1 MEGRKLNTAIRLLLT
16 VGITSKQDLCIVK
29 RCLISNRSDDAATER
44 KGPCTAV
51 AAICHLVLLLLHVLP
66 KVRSTICGTTAHVSS
81 VTGKRTY
88 F

>member
-1 MEGRKLNTAIRLLLT
+1 MEGRRLKTAIRLRQT
-16 VGITSKQDLCIVK
+16 VGTASKQDLCIVK
-29 RCLISNRSDDAATER
+29 GCLISNRSDDAAAGR

-66 KVRSTICGTTAHVSS
+66 KVRSPICRTTAHVSS
-81 VTGKRTY
+81 VTGKITC